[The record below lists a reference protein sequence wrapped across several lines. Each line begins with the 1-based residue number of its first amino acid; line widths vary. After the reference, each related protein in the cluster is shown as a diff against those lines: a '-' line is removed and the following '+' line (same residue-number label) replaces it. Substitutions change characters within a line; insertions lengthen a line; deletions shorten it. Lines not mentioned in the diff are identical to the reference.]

1 MDQTSPLNLGD
12 YGAGKDGRGAE
23 LARVLELFVLFA
35 DQLVQMEQTVAE
47 HFPRKL
53 LPGGETEE
61 QKGLTPDLVKAF
73 LSLEDSDP
81 ARARLKQEMERRLTG
96 LNYQVWSVLKSM
108 ESLPRRYA
116 RTRAP
121 AAIEES
127 PEMASAGGGLF
138 RSDGKFKKYWEK
150 YVELCGG
157 RDAGT
162 LVKTLSDLHAQIL
175 VEILQARSGAARPGA
190 EGKS

>member
-1 MDQTSPLNLGD
+1 
-12 YGAGKDGRGAE
+12 
-23 LARVLELFVLFA
+23 
-35 DQLVQMEQTVAE
+35 
-47 HFPRKL
+47 
-53 LPGGETEE
+53 
-61 QKGLTPDLVKAF
+61 
-73 LSLEDSDP
+73 
-81 ARARLKQEMERRLTG
+81 
-96 LNYQVWSVLKSM
+96 
-108 ESLPRRYA
+108 
-116 RTRAP
+116 
-121 AAIEES
+121 
-127 PEMASAGGGLF
+127 LF